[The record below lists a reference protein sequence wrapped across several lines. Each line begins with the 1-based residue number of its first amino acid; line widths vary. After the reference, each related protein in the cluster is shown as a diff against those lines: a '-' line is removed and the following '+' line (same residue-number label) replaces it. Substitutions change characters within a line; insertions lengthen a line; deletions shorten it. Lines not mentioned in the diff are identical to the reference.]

1 MPVAELGEVA
11 LYYETA
17 GEGPP
22 VLVIGGSGGDLRQAP
37 GPFWWPGAERF
48 SLLANDH
55 RDQGRSVSRS
65 GEQPTMADFAGD
77 ALALVDHL
85 GWNRFSVV
93 GISFGG
99 MVAQVLALAAGARV
113 ERLVLAI
120 TSSGG
125 DGSRSY
131 PLHELYALA
140 RDERVARLVEL
151 LDTRA
156 AAQPQLAE
164 AIAGFLTVDRSL
176 AAHEDP
182 PAGLL
187 RQLEARRHHDTSARL
202 HELRMPTLVV
212 AGRFDG
218 IAPVAACERLAEEIP
233 GARLEVFDGGH
244 GVLLQDP
251 AAWPSIADFLAG
263 QPSA

>member
-1 MPVAELGEVA
+1 MPVAELGEIS

-22 VLVIGGSGGDLRQAP
+22 VLVIGGTGGDLRQAP

-48 SLLANDH
+48 SLLAYDH

-85 GWNRFSVV
+85 GWDRFSVV

-99 MVAQVLALAAGARV
+99 MVAQVLALTAGARV

-140 RDERVARLVEL
+140 QDERAARLVEL

-156 AAQPQLAE
+156 ATQPQLAE

-176 AAHEDP
+176 AAHEGP
-182 PAGLL
+182 PPGLL

-202 HELRMPTLVV
+202 LELWMPTLVV

-218 IAPVAACERLAEEIP
+218 IAPVAACERLAQAIP

-251 AAWPSIADFLAG
+251 AAWPSIADFL
-263 QPSA
+263 SASG

>member
-1 MPVAELGEVA
+1 MPVAELGEIS

-22 VLVIGGSGGDLRQAP
+22 VLVIGGTGGDLRQAP

-48 SLLANDH
+48 SLLAYDH
-55 RDQGRSVSRS
+55 RDQGSSVSRS
-65 GEQPTMADFAGD
+65 DAQPTMADFAGD

-85 GWNRFSVV
+85 GWDRFSVV

-99 MVAQVLALAAGARV
+99 MVAQVLALTAGARV

-140 RDERVARLVEL
+140 HDERAARLVEL
-151 LDTRA
+151 LDTRTA
-156 AAQPQLAE
+156 TQPQLAE
-164 AIAGFLTVDRSL
+164 AIAGFLTVDRGL
-176 AAHEDP
+176 AAREDP
-182 PAGLL
+182 SPGLL

-218 IAPVAACERLAEEIP
+218 IAPVAACERLAQAIP

-251 AAWPSIADFLAG
+251 AAWPSIADFL
-263 QPSA
+263 SASG

>member
-1 MPVAELGEVA
+1 MPLAELGDVT
-11 LYYETA
+11 LNYETA

-22 VLVIGGSGGDLRQAP
+22 VLVIGGTGGDLRRAP

-48 SLLANDH
+48 SLLAYDH
-55 RDQGRSVSRS
+55 RDQGRSVARS

-85 GWNRFSVV
+85 GWDRFSVV

-113 ERLVLAI
+113 RRLILAI

-125 DGSRSY
+125 EGSRSY
-131 PLHELYALA
+131 PLHELYGLA
-140 RDERVARLVEL
+140 RDERAARLVQL

-156 AAQPQLAE
+156 ATQPRLAE
-164 AIAGFLTVDRSL
+164 AIAGFLAVDRGL
-176 AAHEDP
+176 AAREDP
-182 PAGLL
+182 PPGLL

-202 HELRMPTLVV
+202 HELRVPTLVV

-218 IAPVAACERLAEEIP
+218 IAPVAACEQLARTIP

-251 AAWPSIADFLAG
+251 AAWRSIAGFLGA
-263 QPSA
+263 A

>member
-1 MPVAELGEVA
+1 MPVAELGDVA

-22 VLVIGGSGGDLRQAP
+22 LLVIGGSGGDLRQAP

-48 SLLANDH
+48 SLLAYDH

-65 GEQPTMADFAGD
+65 GEQPTMVDFAGD

-85 GWNRFSVV
+85 GWDRFSVV

-99 MVAQVLALAAGARV
+99 MVAQVLALTAGARV

-120 TSSGG
+120 TSGGG

-140 RDERVARLVEL
+140 LDERTARLVEL
-151 LDTRA
+151 LDTRTA
-156 AAQPQLAE
+156 TQPQLAE

-176 AAHEDP
+176 AAREDP
-182 PAGLL
+182 SPGLL

-202 HELRMPTLVV
+202 HELWMPTLVV

-218 IAPVAACERLAEEIP
+218 IAPVAACERLAQAIP

-251 AAWPSIADFLAG
+251 AAWPSIADFL
-263 QPSA
+263 SASG

>member
-11 LYYETA
+11 LRYETA

-22 VLVIGGSGGDLRQAP
+22 VLVIGGTGGDLRRAP
-37 GPFWWPGAERF
+37 GPFWWPGAKRF
-48 SLLANDH
+48 SLLAYDH

-65 GEQPTMADFAGD
+65 DGQPTMADFAGD

-85 GWNRFSVV
+85 GWDRFGVV

-125 DGSRSY
+125 EGSRSY
-131 PLHELYALA
+131 PLHELYALEQE
-140 RDERVARLVEL
+140 ERAARLVEL

-156 AAQPQLAE
+156 ATQRQLAE
-164 AIAGFLTVDRSL
+164 AIAGFLAVDRSL
-176 AAHEDP
+176 APREDP

-187 RQLEARRHHDTSARL
+187 RQLEARRRHDTSARL

-212 AGRFDG
+212 AGRYDG
-218 IAPVAACERLAEEIP
+218 IAPVEACERLAQKIP

-251 AAWPSIADFLAG
+251 AAWPAIADFLGA
-263 QPSA
+263 AA

>member
-1 MPVAELGEVA
+1 MTMDAETATERTHPTLILAVLSPAAKRMPVAELGEVA
-11 LYYETA
+11 LHYETA

-22 VLVIGGSGGDLRQAP
+22 VLVIGGTGGDLRQAP

-48 SLLANDH
+48 SLLAYDH

-65 GEQPTMADFAGD
+65 DLQPTMADFAGD

-85 GWNRFSVV
+85 GWDRFSVV

-99 MVAQVLALAAGARV
+99 MVAQELALAAGARV

-125 DGSRSY
+125 EGSRSY
-131 PLHELYALA
+131 PLHELYA
-140 RDERVARLVEL
+140 RGQEERAARLVEL

-156 AAQPQLAE
+156 AAQP
-164 AIAGFLTVDRSL
+164 
-176 AAHEDP
+176 
-182 PAGLL
+182 
-187 RQLEARRHHDTSARL
+187 
-202 HELRMPTLVV
+202 
-212 AGRFDG
+212 
-218 IAPVAACERLAEEIP
+218 RLAQAIP

-251 AAWPSIADFLAG
+251 AAWPAIADFLGA
-263 QPSA
+263 AA

>member
-1 MPVAELGEVA
+1 MPVAELGDVA

-22 VLVIGGSGGDLRQAP
+22 VLVIGGTGGDLRQAP

-48 SLLANDH
+48 SLLAYDH

-85 GWNRFSVV
+85 GWDRFSVV

-99 MVAQVLALAAGARV
+99 MVAQVLALTAGARV

-140 RDERVARLVEL
+140 HDERTARLVEL
-151 LDTRA
+151 LDTRTA
-156 AAQPQLAE
+156 TQPQLAE
-164 AIAGFLTVDRSL
+164 AISGFLTVDRSL
-176 AAHEDP
+176 AAREDP
-182 PAGLL
+182 SPGLL

-218 IAPVAACERLAEEIP
+218 IAPIAACERLAQAIP

-251 AAWPSIADFLAG
+251 AAWPSIADFL
-263 QPSA
+263 SASG

>member
-11 LYYETA
+11 LHYETA

-22 VLVIGGSGGDLRQAP
+22 VLVIGGTGGDLRHAP

-48 SLLANDH
+48 SLLAYDH

-65 GEQPTMADFAGD
+65 DLQPTMADFAGD

-85 GWNRFSVV
+85 GWDRFSVV

-99 MVAQVLALAAGARV
+99 MVAQELALAAGARV

-125 DGSRSY
+125 EGSRSY
-131 PLHELYALA
+131 PLHELYA
-140 RDERVARLVEL
+140 RGQEERAARLVEL

-156 AAQPQLAE
+156 AAQP
-164 AIAGFLTVDRSL
+164 
-176 AAHEDP
+176 
-182 PAGLL
+182 
-187 RQLEARRHHDTSARL
+187 
-202 HELRMPTLVV
+202 
-212 AGRFDG
+212 
-218 IAPVAACERLAEEIP
+218 RLAQAIP

-251 AAWPSIADFLAG
+251 AAWPAIADFLGA
-263 QPSA
+263 AA